1 MTKDDDLPTPTNA
14 ARQPWRALAL
24 AASILAATAGFAG
37 EAASAAGATGKEAEQ
52 AGPAFLPV
60 DDIVV
65 PVGAK
70 GRLAGY
76 VLIKGSLEFADSAQL
91 KAVEPLMPR
100 IVDAWLRTVHGLS
113 QRGHFDA
120 ASVNPD
126 MLKQQL
132 LQATKTALNG
142 TTPDAVLITRAILTR
157 TN

>member
-1 MTKDDDLPTPTNA
+1 MTKLDDFPIG
-14 ARQPWRALAL
+14 ARQTWRALPL
-24 AASILAATAGFAG
+24 AACLMVACVSLQGARAYAA
-37 EAASAAGATGKEAEQ
+37 AAPAEAEH
-52 AGPAFLPV
+52 AGPAFLAV

-65 PVGAK
+65 PVGAP

-76 VLIKGSLEFADSAQL
+76 VMIKASLEFADAAQL

-132 LQATKTALNG
+132 LEATKTALNG
-142 TTPDAVLITRAILTR
+142 TAPDAVLISRAILTR

>member
-1 MTKDDDLPTPTNA
+1 MTKVDDFSIVARRTWCALP
-14 ARQPWRALAL
+14 L
-24 AASILAATAGFAG
+24 AAGLMVAC
-37 EAASAAGATGKEAEQ
+37 AASLPATRAYAAAAPAAAEH
-52 AGPAFLPV
+52 AGPAFLAV

-65 PVGAK
+65 PVGAH

-76 VLIKGSLEFADSAQL
+76 VMIKASLEFADATQL

-132 LQATKTALNG
+132 LEATKTALNG
-142 TTPDAVLITRAILTR
+142 TVPDAVLITRAILTR